1 PWLLAFQPRQR
12 PELELPAN
20 GGGRPAAGARRAPAR
35 RPARADASPG
45 PGPVGPGRPLSA
57 AVRTAGPAGHAP
69 AGGGHGHRTG
79 SGGLPVAPDRPDGR
93 AGHRRAVS
101 QRPGTERRRLP
112 AGGHGGS
119 GGVRQCPLRAIT
131 QHSAEELQGRSLAE
145 FPALASLP
153 ELTRAAL
160 RQKPDNDSWEVE
172 FRSQRRHSLEPYWGH
187 LWISRVRDAQGAT
200 THLLGLYRKST

>member
-1 PWLLAFQPRQR
+1 WPTRTLPSIGRTGLLDARCDYDSACPPYPDSPWLLAFQPRQR

-79 SGGLPVAPDRPDGR
+79 SGGLPVAPD
-93 AGHRRAVS
+93 
-101 QRPGTERRRLP
+101 
-112 AGGHGGS
+112 
-119 GGVRQCPLRAIT
+119 
-131 QHSAEELQGRSLAE
+131 
-145 FPALASLP
+145 
-153 ELTRAAL
+153 
-160 RQKPDNDSWEVE
+160 
-172 FRSQRRHSLEPYWGH
+172 
-187 LWISRVRDAQGAT
+187 
-200 THLLGLYRKST
+200 